1 MKKRIFLASASP
13 RRRQLLEDGGYN
25 VILVKSSYEESNNFT
40 MPPADLVML
49 QAREKAKAAIL
60 PEALDTECAD
70 DIGCSDEETALVIG
84 ADTVVVLGDLIL
96 GKPRDSKE
104 AIRMLESLS
113 GRSHSVLTGVAIR
126 YGAMTDIFYAETVI
140 TFKSL
145 TPTEITDYVST
156 GSSLDK
162 AGAYGLQDIGKLWAT
177 AVTGSFTNVVGLPM
191 EDIEKRIALLM

>member
-60 PEALDTECAD
+60 PEALD
-70 DIGCSDEETALVIG
+70 IGCSDEEAALVIG

-145 TPTEITDYVST
+145 TPTDNTDYVST